1 MIRNIHRRAALVLLA
16 ALLSAGCA
24 TVPAQHVGV
33 LETFGKVLP
42 ETWSPGLHFWPP
54 WIGVHR
60 INCRTTQLEEGT
72 TTPTSEGLVVGLD
85 VSIVFHAEPESA
97 KEIYSRYGGLD
108 GLIGNVLVPEFRS
121 VVRDVTAGFDAVDLY
136 SGRRDEVSARMLEDL
151 RKRMADRGVVIET
164 ILLRNI
170 ELPAQ
175 VAKAVEAKLAAD
187 QQAQQME
194 FVLKKEA
201 KEAERKRIEA
211 KGISDFQRIVS
222 AGISPA
228 LLKWK
233 GIEATEKIASSPNT
247 KVVIVGSGTGGLP
260 VILGSDKP

>member
-1 MIRNIHRRAALVLLA
+1 MIRFLTRRAALLA
-16 ALLSAGCA
+16 LAGLLSSGCA

-33 LETFGKVLP
+33 LETFGKILP
-42 ETWSPGLHFWPP
+42 ETWAPGLHVWAP

-60 INCRTTQLEEGT
+60 INCRTRQIEERT
-72 TTPTSEGLVVGLD
+72 STPTSEGLVVGLD
-85 VSIVFHAEPESA
+85 VSIVFHAEPEAA
-97 KEIYSRYGGLD
+97 KDIYGRYGGLD
-108 GLIGNVLVPEFRS
+108 GLVGNVLVPEFRS
-121 VVRDVTAGFDAVDLY
+121 VVRDVTAGFNAVDLY
-136 SGRRDEVSARMLEDL
+136 SGRRAEVSGKMLDDI
-151 RKRMADRGVVIET
+151 RKRMEDRGVNIEA

-194 FVLKKEA
+194 FVLRKES

-211 KGISDFQRIVS
+211 QGIADFQRIVT

-233 GIEATEKIASSPNT
+233 GIEATEKIATSENT
-247 KVVIVGSGTGGLP
+247 KVIVVGNGTNGLP
-260 VILGSDKP
+260 VILGSDK